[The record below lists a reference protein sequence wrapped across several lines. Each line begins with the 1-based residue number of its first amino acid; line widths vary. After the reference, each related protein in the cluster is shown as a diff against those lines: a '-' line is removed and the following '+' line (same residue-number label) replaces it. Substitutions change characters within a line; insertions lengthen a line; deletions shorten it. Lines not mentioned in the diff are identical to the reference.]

1 MGMWVSISWYA
12 NSSLSVVW
20 ITPSR
25 HSIRPARDRQSVPGV
40 ARTASPASGW
50 EEEKGKEKEK
60 GKRKEKRVNVERVPQ
75 TSIFDPV
82 E

>member
-40 ARTASPASGW
+40 ARIASPASGW
-50 EEEKGKEKEK
+50 EEEKEGKK
-60 GKRKEKRVNVERVPQ
+60 GKKRRKKKEEKKVFER
-75 TSIFDPV
+75 
-82 E
+82 